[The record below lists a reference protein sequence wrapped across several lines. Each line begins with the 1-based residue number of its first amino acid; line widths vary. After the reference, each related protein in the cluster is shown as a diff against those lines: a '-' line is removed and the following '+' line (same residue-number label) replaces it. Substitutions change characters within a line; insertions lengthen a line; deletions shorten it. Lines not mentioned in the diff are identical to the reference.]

1 MNPIN
6 SANLLLLAEKG
17 VREMKR
23 IRPEEKDV
31 LNPGE
36 AIEYW
41 NFSRRKFFDF
51 IKQPRKC
58 DYLAYYGERILIIRE
73 AFDNYLKAHPEV
85 KEELANGR
93 SRQKQ
98 NKT

>member
-6 SANLLLLAEKG
+6 SANLLLLVEKG

-41 NFSRRKFFDF
+41 NFSR
-51 IKQPRKC
+51 
-58 DYLAYYGERILIIRE
+58 L
-73 AFDNYLKAHPEV
+73 
-85 KEELANGR
+85 
-93 SRQKQ
+93 
-98 NKT
+98 

>member
-6 SANLLLLAEKG
+6 SANLLLLVEKG

-51 IKQPRKC
+51 IKQQ
-58 DYLAYYGERILIIRE
+58 ILDKFLFSSNIWI
-73 AFDNYLKAHPEV
+73 NI
-85 KEELANGR
+85 
-93 SRQKQ
+93 
-98 NKT
+98 